1 MKDSGFGVRAAGFLL
16 VWVMILL
23 SAATAIYAMAG
34 DRNLLAREMLR
45 FAPPKSTG
53 LPEAQYEG
61 MGRMIAD
68 YLTGKEAVFQY
79 SFADAEGNT
88 YRCFQQHEAD
98 HMADCRA
105 LILEGSYCNIP
116 LLRDTADVRFFLAT
130 APEIREARLIARE
143 SPESLAMFR
152 KRWIPLE
159 DAYFAA
165 FGLPDAGCIVLE
177 EAGSL
182 KPEDLSAMM
191 D

>member
-1 MKDSGFGVRAAGFLL
+1 MRETEPSPPAGRAL
-16 VWVMILL
+16 
-23 SAATAIYAMAG
+23 
-34 DRNLLAREMLR
+34 RE
-45 FAPPKSTG
+45 A
-53 LPEAQYEG
+53 LP
-61 MGRMIAD
+61 
-68 YLTGKEAVFQY
+68 
-79 SFADAEGNT
+79 
-88 YRCFQQHEAD
+88 
-98 HMADCRA
+98 DCRA